1 MAELEAENRR
11 LRDLLGLGRAD
22 RAVPVGAWEPTLFP
36 AEVPALASGVTQRSS
51 SRQKVELFRALFRVR
66 DDVYALRWESVRSSK
81 SGWGPAVKGGWAN
94 SRRLDRELLP
104 LSGEVIACAV
114 FTPRG
119 CVCVGRI
126 GVQFRCLGMLA
137 LKHGLLRILQARVP
151 LLLEVSHP
159 AE

>member
-1 MAELEAENRR
+1 MGGF
-11 LRDLLGLGRAD
+11 LGAFVGR
-22 RAVPVGAWEPTLFP
+22 PC
-36 AEVPALASGVTQRSS
+36 QI
-51 SRQKVELFRALFRVR
+51 
-66 DDVYALRWESVRSSK
+66 
-81 SGWGPAVKGGWAN
+81 
-94 SRRLDRELLP
+94 